1 MGYPDEYLCDMQA
14 LLGKGFGAFRAALQE
29 GGHAA
34 LRLNPL
40 RSGAEALLHG
50 ICTDVVPWEPR
61 GRYVREGFRPGA
73 DPLYLAGG
81 YYMQEASA
89 MAPARV
95 LDPRPGD
102 RVLDLCAAPGGKS
115 GQLAAALEGKGF
127 LVANEPD
134 SRRARAL
141 AGNLERLGVANAA
154 VLNQLP
160 ERLARAFPDAFDA
173 VLVDAPCSGEGMF
186 RRDPETRAQWS
197 KANVLG
203 CARRQKAILLEA
215 ARMVRPG
222 GRLVYSTCTF
232 NALENE
238 ENVEALLRARPDF
251 APAPFSL
258 PGVGDAR
265 DGCLRLW
272 PHEIRGEGHFVAL
285 LRRSGGAPAP
295 VFPRLS
301 PDGEARHAWGQLL
314 SMVPGDWPRPFGGW
328 TPRFAGDTLWLLPP
342 GMPEFKGLLC
352 LGAGLRLAARSGRI
366 LRPHHAL
373 AMAADPARVRDRMEL
388 DPAQCALY
396 LRGGTLPTPCRGWT
410 LATRH
415 GLALGWGKGAEG
427 ILKNHLP
434 KGLRIGSG
442 NAL

>member
-1 MGYPDEYLCDMQA
+1 MRYAGPAGQRFRGLP
-14 LLGKGFGAFRAALQE
+14 GGASR
-29 GGHAA
+29 GGHA

-95 LDPRPGD
+95 LDPRPGE

-314 SMVPGDWPRPFGGW
+314 SMVPGDWPRPFGVDAPLRRGY
-328 TPRFAGDTLWLLPP
+328 PVAPSPP
-342 GMPEFKGLLC
+342 ACPNSRGCCAWEPGS
-352 LGAGLRLAARSGRI
+352 AAARSGRI
-366 LRPHHAL
+366 LRPHHAPGL
-373 AMAADPARVRDRMEL
+373 WRRIPPGPGPDEL
-388 DPAQCALY
+388 TPPSAPLP
-396 LRGGTLPTPCRGWT
+396 RGGTCPPLQGWT
-410 LATRH
+410 LATVT
-415 GLALGWGKGAEG
+415 GWPLGRGKGAEG